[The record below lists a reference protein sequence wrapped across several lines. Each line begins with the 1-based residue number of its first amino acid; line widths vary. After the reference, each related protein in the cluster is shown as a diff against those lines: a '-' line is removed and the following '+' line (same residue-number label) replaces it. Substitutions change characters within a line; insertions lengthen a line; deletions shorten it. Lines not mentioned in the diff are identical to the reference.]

1 MTTETF
7 ELKKISHDGIEHA
20 LEKSRH
26 YRLLNEPEQA
36 ESLCLDILEIEPN
49 NQAALVIVVLA
60 LTDQF
65 ANDGASRT
73 IRRANEYIAKL
84 SNEYHKLYYAG
95 IVYEREGR
103 ATLRRHMAHAEA
115 YACFRDA
122 MHCYE
127 KANEIKPEHNDDA
140 IQRWNSCARTI
151 MKENLCAPKQEEES
165 FLE

>member
-1 MTTETF
+1 MTIETF

-20 LEKSRH
+20 LEKCNH
-26 YRLLNEPEQA
+26 YRLLNQPEQA

-65 ANDGASRT
+65 SHDGASRA
-73 IRRANEYIAKL
+73 IRRAYAYIAKL
-84 SNEYHKLYYAG
+84 SRESHQLSYTG
-95 IVYEREGR
+95 IVHDREGR
-103 ATLRRHMAHAEA
+103 ATLKRHMARAEA
-115 YACFRDA
+115 YNCFRDA
-122 MHCYE
+122 MHFFE

-151 MKENLCAPKQEEES
+151 MKEKLRPPHKEEES